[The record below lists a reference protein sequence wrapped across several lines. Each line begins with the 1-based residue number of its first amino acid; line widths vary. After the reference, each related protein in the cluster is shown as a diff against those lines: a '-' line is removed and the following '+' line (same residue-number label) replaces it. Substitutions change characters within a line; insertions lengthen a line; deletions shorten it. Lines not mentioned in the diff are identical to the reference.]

1 MNFDSVSEFSWELD
15 YYSPNL
21 RSVTFFDFGRAFSR
35 EAGNESN
42 LGVRLDILHHVKK

>member
-21 RSVTFFDFGRAFSR
+21 RSVTFFDFGHAFS
-35 EAGNESN
+35 
-42 LGVRLDILHHVKK
+42 ILILPFFGSK